1 MMLSGQKWRN
11 ASGYGLFLDLSSQPE
26 TYKEHCHN
34 YIHVTFNQRGL
45 DATRVNLG
53 DSKELVKLTQPV
65 RNTTVLPVSSRK
77 LLTKYAGHTRGR
89 ENKIWIFYPVRGH
102 AQVIRRRGKQ
112 AGGERAKEQEHE
124 TTQRTKRGRPSSS
137 RGKNSTVWGRWTTG
151 WLVNSAQVML
161 MTASFR
167 KWCQLNL
174 KFHQVHHKFFCSC
187 FIFKAFDQNHINQ
200 RDRIHF

>member
-137 RGKNSTVWGRWTTG
+137 RGKNSTVWGGWTTG

-161 MTASFR
+161 MTAGQTIQTAHLRLLESSPDEATH
-167 KWCQLNL
+167 L
-174 KFHQVHHKFFCSC
+174 
-187 FIFKAFDQNHINQ
+187 
-200 RDRIHF
+200 

>member
-102 AQVIRRRGKQ
+102 AQVIRRV
-112 AGGERAKEQEHE
+112 E
-124 TTQRTKRGRPSSS
+124 
-137 RGKNSTVWGRWTTG
+137 
-151 WLVNSAQVML
+151 SAQKSRNMKQLKGRREDGRAAREERTVQCEAGEQQGDWL
-161 MTASFR
+161 IQHR
-167 KWCQLNL
+167 WC
-174 KFHQVHHKFFCSC
+174 
-187 FIFKAFDQNHINQ
+187 
-200 RDRIHF
+200 